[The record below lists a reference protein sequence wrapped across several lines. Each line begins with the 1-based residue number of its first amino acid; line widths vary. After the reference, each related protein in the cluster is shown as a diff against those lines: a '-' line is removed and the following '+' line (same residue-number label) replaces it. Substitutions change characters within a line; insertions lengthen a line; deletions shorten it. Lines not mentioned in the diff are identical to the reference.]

1 MLLAMS
7 SLDFEITRP
16 SSGGGG
22 SKKPIAVLGGG
33 PAGLTA
39 GYLLARRG
47 VPVIVL
53 EAEDQVGGIAKTEVR
68 DGYRFDLGGHRFF
81 TKSKEVDDL
90 WHEVMKEEFLKRP
103 RMSRIYWNGKFL
115 DYPLNGADVVKKLGP
130 VELVRSGL
138 SYLWA
143 LVKPKGKEENLEQW
157 VTNRFGWRLY
167 KHFFK
172 GYTEKVWG
180 VPTTELRAEWA
191 AQRIK
196 GLSFFS
202 AAKAAIFGNKGNK
215 IKSLISEFHYPRFG
229 PGQMWETMADEIIAA
244 GGEVRLNTPI
254 EKLEVRDGRI
264 VAIEAGGERIEPGDV
279 ISSLPLRA
287 TVGLAGAA
295 ADGRVQAAAQG
306 LRYRDFLTVA
316 LVIDGEDLFP
326 DNWIYIHEP
335 DVRVGRIQNY
345 RSWSPWMVPDQSKAC
360 VGLEYFCFQGDDLW
374 AMADEQLV
382 ELAKDELAELGLVA
396 RGKVERGF
404 VTRVPLAY
412 PMYDADYSE
421 RVDAIRAWLETLGN
435 LQQVGR
441 NGLHRYNNSD
451 HSMLTAIRAVD
462 NVVDGAGHDLWAVN
476 AESVYHET
484 DEETHQPYRRAP
496 DTKAM
501 REPLVPAQRA

>member
-1 MLLAMS
+1 
-7 SLDFEITRP
+7 
-16 SSGGGG
+16 
-22 SKKPIAVLGGG
+22 
-33 PAGLTA
+33 
-39 GYLLARRG
+39 
-47 VPVIVL
+47 
-53 EAEDQVGGIAKTEVR
+53 
-68 DGYRFDLGGHRFF
+68 
-81 TKSKEVDDL
+81 
-90 WHEVMKEEFLKRP
+90 
-103 RMSRIYWNGKFL
+103 MSRIYWNGKFL
-115 DYPLNGADVVKKLGP
+115 DYPLQGTDVIRKLGP
-130 VELVRSGL
+130 VELFLSGM

-143 LVKPKGKEENLEQW
+143 AVKPKGREDNFEQW
-157 VTNRFGWRLY
+157 VSNRFGKRLY
-167 KHFFK
+167 NHFFK
-172 GYTEKVWG
+172 TYTEKVWG

-202 AAKAAIFGNKGNK
+202 AAKAAFFGNKGNK
-215 IKSLISEFHYPRFG
+215 IKSLINEFHYPRFG

-244 GGEVRLNTPI
+244 GGEVRMNAPV

-264 VAIEAGGERIEPGDV
+264 VAIEAGGERIEPSEV

-295 ADGRVQAAAQG
+295 ADGSVQAAARG

-335 DVRVGRIQNY
+335 GVRVGRIQNY
-345 RSWSPWMVPDQSKAC
+345 RSWSPWMVPDPAKAC

-374 AMADEQLV
+374 EMADEQLV
-382 ELAKDELAELGLVA
+382 ELAKDELAELNLVA
-396 RGKVERGF
+396 REKVERGF

-412 PMYDADYSE
+412 PMYDADYAD
-421 RVDAIRAWLETLGN
+421 RVEVIRGWLETLRN

-451 HSMLTAIRAVD
+451 HSMLTAIRAVE
-462 NVVDGAGHDLWAVN
+462 NIVNGTSHDLWAVN

-484 DEETHQPYRRAP
+484 DEEAQQPYRRAP
-496 DTKAM
+496 ETKAM
-501 REPLVPAQRA
+501 QEPLLPAERV